1 MRISFGVNWGEPWN
15 PPAIFNT
22 LLHHKDIL
30 VKIHVYNADVHERCD
45 PSEDVFFGSLSNF
58 TALKDL
64 RIRVTN
70 LLDWDRQEKVPRKDL
85 FSVLPASLVSLTIEN
100 FDECPSLIDMVEQ
113 IEDIMRHRK
122 GNFSLLESLEI
133 CGCFLDLLGP
143 EEDDGMRPGFKPA
156 MALLSI
162 ACESSGVDFAV
173 RESEPF

>member
-45 PSEDVFFGSLSNF
+45 PSEDAFFGSLSNF

-70 LLDWDRQEKVPRKDL
+70 LLD
-85 FSVLPASLVSLTIEN
+85 
-100 FDECPSLIDMVEQ
+100 
-113 IEDIMRHRK
+113 
-122 GNFSLLESLEI
+122 
-133 CGCFLDLLGP
+133 
-143 EEDDGMRPGFKPA
+143 
-156 MALLSI
+156 
-162 ACESSGVDFAV
+162 
-173 RESEPF
+173 